1 MADRGLKR
9 DHEDNTSSSS
19 CDYTKQ
25 TREPPPY
32 PYQSNWMSRWIGTTH
47 MQAPFINKLAPSVTV
62 KECPDSV
69 PRCLEGGFHMGPP
82 MPKKR
87 VGKEIEAATTGM
99 ISECIATESR
109 AEMHITQGNDSKFS
123 GKYLTFPTSL
133 KRKDATASA
142 STRDNV
148 MASQVKPP
156 TFNHEG
162 ASNSAPSFQRHLRN
176 NAYIAQGQSGCQN
189 YSSFLLQQ
197 EGKEHQPSPAP
208 ISTQHHISSSG
219 NALPLVFREHQRLP
233 SSVSNVHT
241 MKISSTFDS
250 VQNSH
255 GGPPRFSQ
263 TTHHFFFTHKTNF
276 NLSNEQQFIESTMP
290 TQQEGFGFSKYSSLP
305 PRHDSNRRG
314 GVKIQPLW
322 NSSDSK
328 EDPSSL
334 GAQCESSAET
344 GTMVLDTPQYK
355 SRPQSSGVGA
365 NVTSGVA
372 SSPLTKDSGRD
383 LQLAITGPG
392 SAKEKRRRVL
402 IAEIPE
408 INLEPPDLNVEPSSR
423 QMEVGSS
430 RTQSLDVGHHLSHAG
445 ESCKSVS
452 DPIQDHDVHLEP
464 TSRWVKRLKL
474 SPLNSLGYGTESSNL
489 RRPSALERIMILK
502 RMMMHKHYGQHQMT
516 LDQSKEPLRN
526 GERPSIAV
534 AGKNQSGM
542 LSHFWIRR
550 WCQSRPVTEE
560 KNSESVVICQP
571 ESTKLGLDDLEKKPF
586 PSIAAMALMGKA
598 MKGFHP
604 CEFRRRGPVMYLN
617 IPHKIIAGKVPLDVR
632 QAGNEQNSAA
642 TIGRFLCSLQDAFGI
657 IPHMKLLNSISIMFQ
672 EKYRASYSS
681 LLFPTDYSC
690 NYKR

>member
-1 MADRGLKR
+1 MWGLCRLYKMMWFHALIIFLCEMGNLDLLKVLLTIRRSELADMADRGLKP

-25 TREPPPY
+25 TRELPPY

-47 MQAPFINKLAPSVTV
+47 LQAPFINKPAPSVTV
-62 KECPDSV
+62 KESPDSV
-69 PRCLEGGFHMGPP
+69 PRRLEGGSHMGPP

-87 VGKEIEAATTGM
+87 VGKEIEAATTGT

-109 AEMHITQGNDSKFS
+109 AETHIMQGNNSKFS

-156 TFNHEG
+156 TFDHEG
-162 ASNSAPSFQRHLRN
+162 ASNSAPSFQSHLRN
-176 NAYIAQGQSGCQN
+176 NTYIAQGQSGCQN

-197 EGKEHQPSPAP
+197 QGKEHQPSPAP
-208 ISTQHHISSSG
+208 ISTQHHLSSSG
-219 NALPLVFREHQRLP
+219 NALPLVFREHQKIP

-241 MKISSTFDS
+241 MMISTTFDS

-255 GGPPRFSQ
+255 GDPPRFSQ
-263 TTHHFFFTHKTNF
+263 TTHHFFFTHKTNV
-276 NLSNEQQFIESTMP
+276 NLSNEQQFIESTTP

-314 GVKIQPLW
+314 GFKIQPLW
-322 NSSDSK
+322 NSSDGK

-334 GAQCESSAET
+334 DAKCESSAET
-344 GTMVLDTPQYK
+344 GTMVLDTPQDK
-355 SRPQSSGVGA
+355 SVRL
-365 NVTSGVA
+365 GVA
-372 SSPLTKDSGRD
+372 SSPLTKDSGGD
-383 LQLAITGPG
+383 LQLAITGHG
-392 SAKEKRRRVL
+392 SAKEKRSRVL
-402 IAEIPE
+402 ITEILD
-408 INLEPPDLNVEPSSR
+408 INQEPPDLNAEPSSR
-423 QMEVGSS
+423 QMEVGCS
-430 RTQSLDVGHHLSHAG
+430 RTQNLDVGHHLSHAG
-445 ESCKSVS
+445 ESCKPVS
-452 DPIQDHDVHLEP
+452 NPIQDHDVHLEP
-464 TSRWVKRLKL
+464 TSRGVKRLKL
-474 SPLNSLGYGTESSNL
+474 SPLNTLGYGTKSSNL
-489 RRPSALERIMILK
+489 RRPSSLERIMILK
-502 RMMMHKHYGQHQMT
+502 RIMMHKHYGQHQMT

-526 GERPSIAV
+526 GECPSIAV

-550 WCQSRPVTEE
+550 WCQSHPVTEE
-560 KNSESVVICQP
+560 NNSESVVICKP

-604 CEFRRRGPVMYLN
+604 CEFRRRGPVM
-617 IPHKIIAGKVPLDVR
+617 VW
-632 QAGNEQNSAA
+632 SA
-642 TIGRFLCSLQDAFGI
+642 
-657 IPHMKLLNSISIMFQ
+657 K
-672 EKYRASYSS
+672 EY
-681 LLFPTDYSC
+681 
-690 NYKR
+690 